1 MKHCTNQNSSSHIFN
16 RGGTSFSS
24 PPQPKQFQA
33 TAELVN
39 GDGKTMAPAQK
50 HSHLF
55 VGVATFEV
63 LPNENLLT
71 SSAESTLVK

>member
-1 MKHCTNQNSSSHIFN
+1 
-16 RGGTSFSS
+16 
-24 PPQPKQFQA
+24 
-33 TAELVN
+33 
-39 GDGKTMAPAQK
+39 MAPAQK

-63 LPNENLLT
+63 LPNETLLA